1 MPQQHCDPDVLALAA
16 LDASELSAADRAH
29 LTICGQCTHD
39 LADYQLTVATGR
51 DAQDITLV
59 QPPTSVWRSIEAAMA
74 DDAEN
79 TLRASPPEP
88 EAGRGQG
95 EGATITALPERRP
108 SGTSST
114 PSRLSRW
121 LPVGV
126 AAASGLV
133 IGGLLMGAFGVDQ
146 EEQLPAPQIVAE
158 AQLAALPDGPV
169 DTVGS
174 GTAKFEKDNNGN
186 DILVVD
192 TTGLEQP
199 DGFYQ
204 VWLLNPK
211 TSGLVSLGTVGSG
224 AQQVTFPVPP
234 GIDPDTFSVVD
245 ISDEPLDG
253 DPNHSKVS
261 VLRGELSI

>member
-1 MPQQHCDPDVLALAA
+1 MQQHCDPDVLALAA
-16 LDASELSAADRAH
+16 LDASELSAADRDH
-29 LTICGQCTHD
+29 LAVCGQCTHD
-39 LADYQLTVATGR
+39 LSDYLGTVAVVR
-51 DAQDITLV
+51 DAEDITLV
-59 QPPTSVWRSIEAAMA
+59 QPPPSVWRAIETAMD
-74 DDAEN
+74 DDASGSLG
-79 TLRASPPEP
+79 TSPPAP
-88 EAGRGQG
+88 VAGRSQVG
-95 EGATITALPERRP
+95 GATITSFPERQAD
-108 SGTSST
+108 GT
-114 PSRLSRW
+114 PSVPSRWSRW

-133 IGGLLMGAFGVDQ
+133 IGGLLMGAIGLDRD
-146 EEQLPAPQIVAE
+146 EQAPPPQIVAE

-174 GTAKFEKDNNGN
+174 GTAKFEKDNDGN

-261 VLRGELSI
+261 VLRGELAV